1 MKVTLREMYLSYLEY
16 EKELQELQKQEKI
29 KDEEEDEDDKDELDS
44 ETREKV
50 FLESFKMSEKFYPH
64 EYYYSSVDKI
74 DKIPFDDWD

>member
-1 MKVTLREMYLSYLEY
+1 MYLSYLEY

-29 KDEEEDEDDKDELDS
+29 KDEEDEDEDDNKEELDF
-44 ETREKV
+44 ETREKI